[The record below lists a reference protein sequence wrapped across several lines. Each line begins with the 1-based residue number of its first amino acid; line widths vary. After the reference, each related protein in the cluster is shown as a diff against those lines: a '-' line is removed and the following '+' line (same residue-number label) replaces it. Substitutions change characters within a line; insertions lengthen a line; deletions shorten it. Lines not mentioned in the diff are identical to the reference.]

1 MAKKTYSLLKVA
13 DDDPEGKPITS
24 NDPDFHKKQ
33 IYHKLVV
40 RNKSTSEN
48 NLLLVTKADTNA
60 PGPHMTLTRDSAS
73 PANNDRLGKIQFK
86 GNDSAGNTIRYASIG
101 VKIQDTTS
109 GQDDSAIEF
118 TCRKAGQHKNL
129 LVVQPDGIFAFN
141 DLPLVLK
148 SSTGKTTR
156 IKGKS
161 TTRRNVSF
169 PDSSGEVMIN
179 DSGKVM
185 VSDLPTS
192 DPNNAGQLWNDSG
205 TLKISAG

>member
-1 MAKKTYSLLKVA
+1 M
-13 DDDPEGKPITS
+13 
-24 NDPDFHKKQ
+24 
-33 IYHKLVV
+33 
-40 RNKSTSEN
+40 
-48 NLLLVTKADTNA
+48 LLVTKADTNA

-101 VKIQDTTS
+101 VKIQDTTT

-192 DPNNAGQLWNDSG
+192 DPNNAGQLWNDGG